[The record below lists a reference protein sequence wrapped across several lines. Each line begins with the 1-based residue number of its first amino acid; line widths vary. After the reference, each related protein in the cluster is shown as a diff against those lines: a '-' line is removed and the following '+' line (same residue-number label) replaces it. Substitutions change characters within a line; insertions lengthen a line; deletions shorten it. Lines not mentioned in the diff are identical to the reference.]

1 MVYAIIHL
9 HSNPLIKNT
18 VGEHGAAGFAQL
30 ALSLH
35 PLRSLRELR
44 YVINL
49 YALRGWLHSLLQL
62 VWNAGN
68 MRSYPNQ
75 DCC

>member
-1 MVYAIIHL
+1 MLIHL

-35 PLRSLRELR
+35 PLRALKELR
-44 YVINL
+44 
-49 YALRGWLHSLLQL
+49 
-62 VWNAGN
+62 
-68 MRSYPNQ
+68 
-75 DCC
+75 